1 MDIILVPLF
10 HLLVTVL
17 DLYVYVIVAAVVLS
31 WLTAFNV
38 INTRNRFVYVIG
50 DVIFRLTEPVLQRI
64 RAILPNFG
72 GLDLSPVLLILLLM
86 VVKEVLVRIAIRF
99 GD

>member
-64 RAILPNFG
+64 RAILPHCG